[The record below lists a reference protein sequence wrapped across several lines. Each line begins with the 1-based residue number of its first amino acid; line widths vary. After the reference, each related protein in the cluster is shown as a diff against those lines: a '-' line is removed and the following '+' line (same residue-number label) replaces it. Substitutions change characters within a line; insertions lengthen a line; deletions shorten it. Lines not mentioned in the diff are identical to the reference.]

1 MTSMVRSPI
10 CGQALREFGKAD
22 TSCSRLEIAM
32 DHLDWDQAPQTKRTR
47 DLQIQDSGQGLGQ
60 EMVLGVVAYGQARLL
75 EVA

>member
-1 MTSMVRSPI
+1 M
-10 CGQALREFGKAD
+10 
-22 TSCSRLEIAM
+22 
-32 DHLDWDQAPQTKRTR
+32 RTR